1 MSVMTQK
8 DSFQLLDLTFEKLNS
23 IRILIHEDL
32 GENG

>member
-1 MSVMTQK
+1 MSDITQK
-8 DSFQLLDLTFEKLNS
+8 GSFQLLYLTFEKSNS